1 MLLKINT
8 IHFHS
13 KRLCFF
19 IKKNDPTVSQ
29 HLKRHTYTI
38 VLVSLR
44 SFREHLLN
52 TCKPLNKHKTFQA
65 LLSSKITIQL

>member
-13 KRLCFF
+13 KRLLL
-19 IKKNDPTVSQ
+19 IKKNDPMVSQ
-29 HLKRHTYTI
+29 HLNMRTCTI

-52 TCKPLNKHKTFQA
+52 TCNPLNKRKTFQA
-65 LLSSKITIQL
+65 LLSSKIATQL